1 MRCPNCNVE
10 IPETTKFCPECGAKL
25 TEAAEAPAAPS
36 VSKKPEKKKL
46 IKIMIISASALL
58 ACGIIFLVLYFV
70 NPFCMFGHRNTHSE
84 GGPVCTNSVLHICDD
99 CGETVYEEEPWR
111 HEFGYKEVVCRH
123 CGEIRR
129 TCDEADIG
137 HEYENA
143 ICGKENT
150 CVKCGEKNLVVHG
163 TDYTY
168 SEFVDCKVCGDLN
181 CDFHCRHCG
190 QCKYTVT
197 VPFSAVVNDYDR
209 GQTNSISNIK
219 AEEGY
224 YGIDVTFTVVCMYN
238 SNGNNTSSQA
248 GFGYK
253 VYDASGV
260 VVDSGTAYSNGAIKV
275 GEKSNGSFTI
285 YRSDME
291 AWGTYRVEIINIS

>member
-10 IPETTKFCPECGAKL
+10 IPETTKFCPECGAKQA
-25 TEAAEAPAAPS
+25 EVAEAPAAPS
-36 VSKKPEKKKL
+36 VSKKPEKKKI
-46 IKIMIISASALL
+46 IKILIISNSALL
-58 ACGIIFLVLYFV
+58 ACGIISLVLYFV
-70 NPFCMFGHRNTHSE
+70 NPFCMFGHESSYSE
-84 GGPVCTNSVLHICDD
+84 ILKEATCTE
-99 CGETVYEEEPWR
+99 GETVAWI
-111 HEFGYKEVVCRH
+111 CN
-123 CGEIRR
+123 
-129 TCDEADIG
+129 D
-137 HEYENA
+137 
-143 ICGKENT
+143 CGKTLSCYTVTAEKYAET
-150 CVKCGEKNLVVHG
+150 GRQFGHDFEVGACGTERACKKCGEKKLFEHE
-163 TDYTY
+163 TDYSY

-197 VPFSAVVNDYDR
+197 VPSSAVVNDYDR

-285 YRSDME
+285 YSSDME
-291 AWGTYRVEIINIS
+291 LWGTYRVEIINIS